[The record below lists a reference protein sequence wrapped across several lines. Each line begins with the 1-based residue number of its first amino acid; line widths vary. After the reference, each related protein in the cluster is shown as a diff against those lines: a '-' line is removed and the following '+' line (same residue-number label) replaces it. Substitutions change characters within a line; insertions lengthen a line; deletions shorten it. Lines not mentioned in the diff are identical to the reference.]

1 MEDGAAAKLQEC
13 LLVGQDTGDS
23 RFKLANDR
31 FRVLMA
37 DAHEIFAADIL
48 YPKNVILLIW
58 HKSEKKRYS
67 QEETKILNKQKEYG
81 VYVMKRFLELFC
93 KKVLIDRNVYLMTEL
108 LMQDIH

>member
-1 MEDGAAAKLQEC
+1 MSRKDDCESYNFGGLGKYMGDGAAAKLQEC

-48 YPKNVILLIW
+48 YPKKCYSSYLTQIR
-58 HKSEKKRYS
+58 KK
-67 QEETKILNKQKEYG
+67 TI
-81 VYVMKRFLELFC
+81 
-93 KKVLIDRNVYLMTEL
+93 
-108 LMQDIH
+108 